1 MNNILFVETGI
12 VGGGSF
18 ESLYQTVRS
27 LDRDRFTPV
36 VALLNRTHY
45 LERMR
50 ELGVTA
56 YLLTDLA
63 YTKSLPKMIHGNVEK
78 RADKALS
85 AHPKWGMAL
94 FRMYHG
100 PVIRGLKRIVAKHGI
115 DLLYL
120 NDQIN
125 RDLFGCLVA
134 RDCGIPL
141 ISHLRSMDGG
151 SFTTEKA
158 ELANQT
164 VDAYISNSTPT
175 KEYWESRSVASEK
188 HHLLFNAVPESS
200 KDCVDPRAQF
210 SLPNSSPVIGCV
222 ARLIEWKNHSM
233 LIDSFRMLLEKAPD
247 ATLLLM
253 GDGRERNKL
262 ERQVYDLKI
271 EERVLFCGFRSDAR
285 EMMGEMDTLV
295 LPSYGEPFG
304 RVLIEAMQARTPVI
318 GADSGGIVDIIEHGQ
333 NGFLLPHDAPE
344 KWAEA
349 MHTLLTDEALRQR
362 FISNG
367 LKTVSEK
374 FDLAKQ
380 TERIQEIIDSVLQN
394 ASKPQE

>member
-36 VALLNRTHY
+36 VAFLNRTHY

-50 ELGVTA
+50 ELGVTT

-63 YTKSLPKMIHGNVEK
+63 YTKSLPKVIHGNVEK

-175 KEYWESRSVASEK
+175 KKYWESRGISKGNS
-188 HHLLFNAVPESS
+188 HLVYNAVSHAIS
-200 KDCVDPRAQF
+200 ATVDVHKEF
-210 SLPNSSPVIGCV
+210 SIPDTTHVIGSV
-222 ARLIEWKNHSM
+222 ARLIELKNLPM
-233 LIDSFRMLLEKAPD
+233 LVDAFAKMAGEHQDCVLLF
-247 ATLLLM
+247 L
-253 GDGRERNKL
+253 GDGPQMHPLQKQAEAAGLSDRIIFAGHRP
-262 ERQVYDLKI
+262 
-271 EERVLFCGFRSDAR
+271 DAR
-285 EMMGEMDTLV
+285 ELMGTMDMVV
-295 LPSYGEPFG
+295 LPSRNDSFG

-349 MHTLLTDEALRQR
+349 MHALLTDEALRQR
-362 FISNG
+362 FIDNG

-380 TERIQEIIDSVLQN
+380 TERIQAIIGSVLQN